1 MTRSVCILSAMLV
14 LSILQV
20 GARGQAATVE
30 IVRDPQATRIERLAA
45 QEVRRY
51 IYARTGSL
59 LTIRTT
65 LGDADLGEC
74 DRDR

>member
-14 LSILQV
+14 LSILPV
-20 GARGQAATVE
+20 GARGQASTVE

-51 IYARTGSL
+51 VYARTGSL
-59 LTIRTT
+59 LTIRTEVGMRT
-65 LGDADLGEC
+65 
-74 DRDR
+74 RRV